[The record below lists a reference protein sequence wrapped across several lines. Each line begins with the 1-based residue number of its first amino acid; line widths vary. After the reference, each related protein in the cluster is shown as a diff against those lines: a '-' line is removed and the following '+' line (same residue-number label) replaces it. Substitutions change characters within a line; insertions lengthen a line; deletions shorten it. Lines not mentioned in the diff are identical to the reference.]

1 MNIKINDGEAFIKL
15 KASDEGTLMV
25 TYGYNLGAFRNK
37 VMDDSI
43 STEEMTALST
53 LVGAMS
59 GIVTACREDLDIIL
73 EMGSEAIDE
82 GFLDPEN
89 NIHSQVEEMTA
100 EEFDLLTM
108 EAKGNA

>member
-1 MNIKINDGEAFIKL
+1 MNVNIKDGEAFIKL
-15 KASDEGTLMV
+15 RSGPDGTLQV
-25 TYGYNLGAFRNK
+25 TYGYSLGSYRAK
-37 VMDDSI
+37 VEENTI
-43 STEEMTALST
+43 SVEEMDALST

-59 GIVTACREDLDIIL
+59 GIVSACREDLDIL
-73 EMGSEAIDE
+73 LDMGAEAIAE

-108 EAKGNA
+108 EAQGNA